1 MIKLTNVRSRDWTGP
16 VSILFQAEQ
25 NLFGLGTFLVPVPV
39 RDAAVQAKQATH
51 YLQLSSPEAIG
62 ADQRSVM
69 PSIHHLH
76 RQDKTVLSCP
86 RWQYEQNWQQIKTVG
101 NRIFR
106 NWMFFLPFCPV
117 SKFGMKRLVCK
128 RVHTTDGTGQNWSVS
143 NIVDYFK
150 LL

>member
-106 NWMFFLPFCPV
+106 NWMFFFAVLSSLKIRYEETCLQTC
-117 SKFGMKRLVCK
+117 SHYRW
-128 RVHTTDGTGQNWSVS
+128 NWT
-143 NIVDYFK
+143 K
-150 LL
+150 LISLQYCGLL